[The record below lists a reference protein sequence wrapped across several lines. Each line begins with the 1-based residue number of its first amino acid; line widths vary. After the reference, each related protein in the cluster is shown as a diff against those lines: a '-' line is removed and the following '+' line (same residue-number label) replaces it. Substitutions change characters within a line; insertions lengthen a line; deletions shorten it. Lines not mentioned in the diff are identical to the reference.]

1 MTLDELLRTARDVF
15 LGGGV
20 GLVAILSLVEIA
32 PVKINPWR
40 AVARA
45 IGRAINGEVLESVE
59 DVKKAQ
65 RDTRKALDEHI
76 QSDDEHNADTLRM
89 RVLHFNNELL
99 RGDRHTREDF
109 IEILAVID
117 AYEQY
122 CKNHPNYRNNRA
134 SHAIANIG
142 RVYDERLKL
151 RDFLGESKEDC

>member
-1 MTLDELLRTARDVF
+1 MDFKASDLLPMLPPV
-15 LGGGV
+15 
-20 GLVAILSLVEIA
+20 LVALLSLVEVSPI
-32 PVKINPWR
+32 KINPWSGL
-40 AVARA
+40 AKWL
-45 IGRAINGEVLESVE
+45 GRAINGEVLSTMQIIQTAQ
-59 DVKKAQ
+59 KAQ
-65 RDTRKALDEHI
+65 ADALAAHIKA
-76 QSDDEHNADTLRM
+76 DDERNADTLRM

-99 RGDRHTREDF
+99 RGNRHTREDF

-151 RDFLGESKEDC
+151 RDFLGENKED

>member
-1 MTLDELLRTARDVF
+1 MGFKASDLLPMLPPV
-15 LGGGV
+15 
-20 GLVAILSLVEIA
+20 LVALLSLVEVSPI
-32 PVKINPWR
+32 KINPWSGL
-40 AVARA
+40 AKWL
-45 IGRAINGEVLESVE
+45 GRAINGEVLSTMQ
-59 DVKKAQ
+59 DIQTAQKAQ
-65 RDTRKALDEHI
+65 ADALAAHIKA
-76 QSDDEHNADTLRM
+76 DDERNADTLRM

-151 RDFLGESKEDC
+151 RDFLGENKED

>member
-1 MTLDELLRTARDVF
+1 MDFKASDLLPMLPPV
-15 LGGGV
+15 
-20 GLVAILSLVEIA
+20 LVALLSLVEVSPI
-32 PVKINPWR
+32 KINPWSGL
-40 AVARA
+40 AKWL
-45 IGRAINGEVLESVE
+45 GRAINGEVLSAVE
-59 DVKKAQ
+59 TIQTAQKAQ
-65 RDTRKALDEHI
+65 ADALAAHIKA
-76 QSDDEHNADTLRM
+76 DDERNADTMRM

-142 RVYDERLKL
+142 RVYDDRLKL
-151 RDFLGESKEDC
+151 RDFLGENKED

>member
-1 MTLDELLRTARDVF
+1 MDFKASDLLPMLPPV
-15 LGGGV
+15 
-20 GLVAILSLVEIA
+20 LVALLSLVEVSPI
-32 PVKINPWR
+32 KINPWSGL
-40 AVARA
+40 AKWL
-45 IGRAINGEVLESVE
+45 GRAINGEVLSTMQTIQTAQ
-59 DVKKAQ
+59 KAQ
-65 RDTRKALDEHI
+65 ADALAAHIKA
-76 QSDDEHNADTLRM
+76 DDERNADTLRM

-142 RVYDERLKL
+142 RVYDDRLKL
-151 RDFLGESKEDC
+151 RDFLGENRDD

>member
-1 MTLDELLRTARDVF
+1 MDFKASDLLPMLPPV
-15 LGGGV
+15 
-20 GLVAILSLVEIA
+20 LVALLSLVEVSPI
-32 PVKINPWR
+32 KINPWSGL
-40 AVARA
+40 AKWL
-45 IGRAINGEVLESVE
+45 GRAINGEVLESVE

-76 QSDDEHNADTLRM
+76 QSDDERNADTLRM

-151 RDFLGESKEDC
+151 RDFLGENKED

>member
-15 LGGGV
+15 LSGGA

-45 IGRAINGEVLESVE
+45 IGRAINDEVLESVE
-59 DVKKAQ
+59 DVKRAQ

-76 QSDDEHNADTLRM
+76 RSDDERNADTLRM
-89 RVLHFNNELL
+89 RILHFNNDLL

-151 RDFLGESKEDC
+151 RDFLGETKED

>member
-1 MTLDELLRTARDVF
+1 MTLDELLRTARDIF
-15 LGGGV
+15 LGGGA

-59 DVKKAQ
+59 DVKRAQ
-65 RDTRKALDEHI
+65 RDTRKALDAHI
-76 QSDDEHNADTLRM
+76 QSDDERNADTLRM

-117 AYEQY
+117 TYEQY

-151 RDFLGESKEDC
+151 RDFLGENKEN

>member
-1 MTLDELLRTARDVF
+1 MTLDELLRTARDIF
-15 LGGGV
+15 LGGGA

-40 AVARA
+40 AIARA

-59 DVKKAQ
+59 DVKRAQ

-76 QSDDEHNADTLRM
+76 QSDDERNADTLRM

-151 RDFLGESKEDC
+151 RDFLGENKED

>member
-1 MTLDELLRTARDVF
+1 MTLDELLRTARDIF
-15 LGGGV
+15 LGGGA

-59 DVKKAQ
+59 DVKRAQ

-76 QSDDEHNADTLRM
+76 RSDDERNADTLRM
-89 RVLHFNNELL
+89 RILHFNNDLL

-151 RDFLGESKEDC
+151 RDFLGENKED

>member
-1 MTLDELLRTARDVF
+1 MTLDELLRTARDIF
-15 LGGGV
+15 LGGGA

-59 DVKKAQ
+59 DVKRAQ

-76 QSDDEHNADTLRM
+76 QADDERNADTLRM

-151 RDFLGESKEDC
+151 RDFLGESKED

>member
-1 MTLDELLRTARDVF
+1 MDFKASDLLPMLPPV
-15 LGGGV
+15 
-20 GLVAILSLVEIA
+20 LVALLSLVEVSPI
-32 PVKINPWR
+32 KINPWSGL
-40 AVARA
+40 AKWL
-45 IGRAINGEVLESVE
+45 GRAINEEVLSTMQTIQTAQ
-59 DVKKAQ
+59 KAQ
-65 RDTRKALDEHI
+65 ADALAAHIKA
-76 QSDDEHNADTLRM
+76 DDERNADTLRM

-151 RDFLGESKEDC
+151 RDFLGENRDD

>member
-1 MTLDELLRTARDVF
+1 MDFKASDLLPMLPPV
-15 LGGGV
+15 
-20 GLVAILSLVEIA
+20 LVALLSLVEVSPI
-32 PVKINPWR
+32 KINPWSGL
-40 AVARA
+40 AKWL
-45 IGRAINGEVLESVE
+45 GRAINGEVLSTMQ
-59 DVKKAQ
+59 DIQTAQKAQ
-65 RDTRKALDEHI
+65 ADALAAHIKA
-76 QSDDEHNADTLRM
+76 DDERNADTLRM

-151 RDFLGESKEDC
+151 RDFLGENKED

>member
-1 MTLDELLRTARDVF
+1 MTLDELLRTARDIF
-15 LGGGV
+15 LGGGA

-59 DVKKAQ
+59 DVKRAQ

-76 QSDDEHNADTLRM
+76 RSDDERNADTLRM
-89 RVLHFNNELL
+89 RILHFNNDLL

-151 RDFLGESKEDC
+151 RDFLGESKED

>member
-1 MTLDELLRTARDVF
+1 MGFKASDLLPMLPPV
-15 LGGGV
+15 
-20 GLVAILSLVEIA
+20 LVALLSLVEVSPI
-32 PVKINPWR
+32 KINPWSGL
-40 AVARA
+40 AKWL
-45 IGRAINGEVLESVE
+45 GRAINGEVLSTMQIIQTAQ
-59 DVKKAQ
+59 KAQ
-65 RDTRKALDEHI
+65 ADALAAHIKA
-76 QSDDEHNADTLRM
+76 DDERNADTLRM

-134 SHAIANIG
+134 SHAVANIG

-151 RDFLGESKEDC
+151 RDFLGENKED

>member
-1 MTLDELLRTARDVF
+1 MGFKVSDLLPMLPPV
-15 LGGGV
+15 
-20 GLVAILSLVEIA
+20 LVALLSLVEVSPI
-32 PVKINPWR
+32 KINPWSGL
-40 AVARA
+40 AKWL
-45 IGRAINGEVLESVE
+45 GRAINGEVLSTMQIIQTAQ
-59 DVKKAQ
+59 KAQ
-65 RDTRKALDEHI
+65 ADALAAHIKA
-76 QSDDEHNADTLRM
+76 DDERNADTLRM

-151 RDFLGESKEDC
+151 RDFLGENKED

>member
-1 MTLDELLRTARDVF
+1 MDFKASDLLPMLPPV
-15 LGGGV
+15 
-20 GLVAILSLVEIA
+20 LVALLSLVEVSPI
-32 PVKINPWR
+32 KINPWSGL
-40 AVARA
+40 AKWL
-45 IGRAINGEVLESVE
+45 GRAINGEVLESVAE
-59 DVKKAQ
+59 AKKAQ
-65 RDTRKALDEHI
+65 EETRRALDEHI
-76 QSDDEHNADTLRM
+76 RADDERNADTLRM
-89 RVLHFNNELL
+89 RILHFNNELL

-151 RDFLGESKEDC
+151 RDFLGETKED

>member
-1 MTLDELLRTARDVF
+1 MDFKASDLLPMLPPV
-15 LGGGV
+15 
-20 GLVAILSLVEIA
+20 LVALLSLVEVSPI
-32 PVKINPWR
+32 KINPWSGL
-40 AVARA
+40 AKWL
-45 IGRAINGEVLESVE
+45 GRAINGEVLSTMQTIQTAQ
-59 DVKKAQ
+59 KAQ
-65 RDTRKALDEHI
+65 ADALAAHIKA
-76 QSDDEHNADTLRM
+76 DDERNADTMRM

-142 RVYDERLKL
+142 RVYDDRLKL
-151 RDFLGESKEDC
+151 RDFLGETKED

>member
-1 MTLDELLRTARDVF
+1 MDFKASDLLPMLPPV
-15 LGGGV
+15 
-20 GLVAILSLVEIA
+20 LVALLSLVEVSPI
-32 PVKINPWR
+32 KINPWSGL
-40 AVARA
+40 AKWL
-45 IGRAINGEVLESVE
+45 GRAINGEVLSTMQAIQTAQ
-59 DVKKAQ
+59 KAQ
-65 RDTRKALDEHI
+65 ADALAAHIKA
-76 QSDDEHNADTLRM
+76 DDERNADTLRM
-89 RVLHFNNELL
+89 RILHFNNDLL

-151 RDFLGESKEDC
+151 RDFLGETKED

>member
-1 MTLDELLRTARDVF
+1 MTLDEIL

-20 GLVAILSLVEIA
+20 GVVAILSLVEIA

-59 DVKKAQ
+59 DVKRAQ
-65 RDTRKALDEHI
+65 QDTRKALDEHI
-76 QSDDEHNADTLRM
+76 QSDDERNADTLRM

-99 RGDRHTREDF
+99 RDVRHTREDF

-117 AYEQY
+117 AYEAY
-122 CKNHPNYRNNRA
+122 CRSHPDYRNNRA
-134 SHAIANIG
+134 VFAIQNIK
-142 RVYDERLKL
+142 RVYAERLQK
-151 RDFLGESKEDC
+151 RDFLGEIPTEV

>member
-1 MTLDELLRTARDVF
+1 M
-15 LGGGV
+15 
-20 GLVAILSLVEIA
+20 AILSLVEIA

-59 DVKKAQ
+59 DVKRAQ

-76 QSDDEHNADTLRM
+76 QSDDERNADTLRM

-151 RDFLGESKEDC
+151 RDFLGESKED

>member
-1 MTLDELLRTARDVF
+1 MDFKASDLLPMLPPV
-15 LGGGV
+15 
-20 GLVAILSLVEIA
+20 LVALLSLVEVSPI
-32 PVKINPWR
+32 KINPWSGL
-40 AVARA
+40 AKWL
-45 IGRAINGEVLESVE
+45 GRAINGEVLESVAE
-59 DVKKAQ
+59 AKKAQ
-65 RDTRKALDEHI
+65 KETRRALDEHI
-76 QSDDEHNADTLRM
+76 RADDERNADTLRM
-89 RVLHFNNELL
+89 RILHFNNELL

-151 RDFLGESKEDC
+151 RDFLGETKED

>member
-1 MTLDELLRTARDVF
+1 MTLDELLRTARDIF
-15 LGGGV
+15 LGGGA

-59 DVKKAQ
+59 DVKRAQ

-76 QSDDEHNADTLRM
+76 QSDDERNADTLRM

-151 RDFLGESKEDC
+151 RDFLGESKED

>member
-1 MTLDELLRTARDVF
+1 MTMDELLRTAKDIF
-15 LGGGV
+15 LGGGA

-45 IGRAINGEVLESVE
+45 IGRTINGEVLESVE
-59 DVKKAQ
+59 DVKRAQ

-76 QSDDEHNADTLRM
+76 RSYDERNADTLRM
-89 RVLHFNNELL
+89 RILHFNNDLL
-99 RGDRHTREDF
+99 RGNRHTREDF

-151 RDFLGESKEDC
+151 RDFLGENKED

>member
-1 MTLDELLRTARDVF
+1 MTLDELLRAARDIF

-45 IGRAINGEVLESVE
+45 LGRAINGEVLESVE

-76 QSDDEHNADTLRM
+76 QSDDERNADTLRM

-151 RDFLGESKEDC
+151 RDFLGESKED

>member
-1 MTLDELLRTARDVF
+1 MDFKASDLLPMLPPV
-15 LGGGV
+15 
-20 GLVAILSLVEIA
+20 LVALLSLVEVSPI
-32 PVKINPWR
+32 KINPWSGL
-40 AVARA
+40 AKWL
-45 IGRAINGEVLESVE
+45 GRAINGEVLSAMETIQTAQ
-59 DVKKAQ
+59 KAQ
-65 RDTRKALDEHI
+65 ADALAAHIKA
-76 QSDDEHNADTLRM
+76 DDERNADTLRM

-151 RDFLGESKEDC
+151 RDFLGENKED

>member
-1 MTLDELLRTARDVF
+1 MTLDELLRTARDIF
-15 LGGGV
+15 LGGGA
-20 GLVAILSLVEIA
+20 GLVAILSLVEIS
-32 PVKINPWR
+32 PVKINPLR

-45 IGRAINGEVLESVE
+45 IGRAINGEVLDSVE
-59 DVKKAQ
+59 DVKRAQ

-76 QSDDEHNADTLRM
+76 QSDDERNADTLRM

-151 RDFLGESKEDC
+151 RDFLGENKED

>member
-1 MTLDELLRTARDVF
+1 MGFKASDLLPMLPPV
-15 LGGGV
+15 
-20 GLVAILSLVEIA
+20 LVALLSLVEVSPI
-32 PVKINPWR
+32 KINPWSGL
-40 AVARA
+40 AKWL
-45 IGRAINGEVLESVE
+45 GRAINGEVLSTMQIIQTAQ
-59 DVKKAQ
+59 KAQ
-65 RDTRKALDEHI
+65 ADALAAHIKA
-76 QSDDEHNADTLRM
+76 DDERNADTLRM

-151 RDFLGESKEDC
+151 RDFLGENKED